1 MAKYRCAIL
10 DDFQNVALKMADWS
24 KVTGDVEIKA
34 FNEHLGG
41 PDNVVKALQDYEVV
55 VAMRERTG
63 FPRAVIEK
71 LPKLK
76 LLITTG
82 MRNASIDM
90 AAAAEKGVTV
100 CGTGSF
106 GSPTSGIAIGL
117 MLELTRHI
125 GYENA
130 RLKAGETWQVTIG
143 PELEGLTLGILGLG
157 KLGTRTALIGKAF
170 GMRVIAWS
178 TNLTPEKCK
187 EAGVEYVTKEE
198 LFKQS
203 DFISIHVVL
212 SQRSRGLVG
221 AADIAL
227 MKPTAYLINTSRGP
241 IIDEAAML
249 AALRDKKIGGAGL
262 DVFDIEPLPKD
273 HPLRKMDNVVLTPHL
288 GYVAL
293 KNYRNYFA
301 GVVEDIRGFIDG
313 KPVRVM
319 TN

>member
-10 DDFQNVALKMADWS
+10 DDYQNVALSMADWS
-24 KVTGDVEIKA
+24 PVKADLDIKV

-41 PDNVVKALQDYEVV
+41 PENVVKALQGFQIVC
-55 VAMRERTG
+55 AMRERTA

-71 LPKLK
+71 LSDLK

-82 MRNASIDM
+82 MRNASFDM
-90 AAAAEKGVTV
+90 AAAAERGVTV

-130 RLKAGETWQVTIG
+130 RLKAGETWQKTIG
-143 PELEGLTLGILGLG
+143 PELEGATLGILGLG
-157 KLGTRTALIGKAF
+157 KLGTRTAKIGQAF
-170 GMRVIAWS
+170 GMKVIAWS
-178 TNLTPEKCK
+178 QNLTPEKCK
-187 EAGVEYVTKEE
+187 EVGVGYVSKED
-198 LFKQS
+198 LFRQS

-212 SQRSRGLVG
+212 SPRSRGLVG
-221 AADIAL
+221 ANEFAL

-241 IIDEAAML
+241 IVDEAAML
-249 AALRDKKIGGAGL
+249 AVLREKKIAGAGL
-262 DVFDIEPLPKD
+262 DVFDVEPLPND

-293 KNYRNYFA
+293 KNYQHYFA
-301 GVVEDIRGFIDG
+301 GVVEDIRGFLDG